1 MNPQKISDIW
11 KALRKIY
18 QMRPTIGIFSNFCR
32 SYKQNKGIHAILE
45 KVQQPVLHHGKK
57 MRFIKKAPYRFF
69 CNLLQWIYTSNGHVK
84 LQKKSQLFQN
94 EHEGMDSEQCLP
106 HISVSSVYQHLSRIA
121 MSFPYI
127 NVSSVYQRLFGTSMS
142 LLQISISSVHQRL
155 FCRSAT
161 LPQISN
167 SSVDQRLFHTSMSF
181 WYISVSLVHQRLFR
195 KSASLL

>member
-45 KVQQPVLHHGKK
+45 KVQQPVLNHGEK

-84 LQKKSQLFQN
+84 L
-94 EHEGMDSEQCLP
+94 
-106 HISVSSVYQHLSRIA
+106 
-121 MSFPYI
+121 
-127 NVSSVYQRLFGTSMS
+127 
-142 LLQISISSVHQRL
+142 
-155 FCRSAT
+155 
-161 LPQISN
+161 
-167 SSVDQRLFHTSMSF
+167 
-181 WYISVSLVHQRLFR
+181 
-195 KSASLL
+195 

>member
-11 KALRKIY
+11 KALRQIY

-84 LQKKSQLFQN
+84 LQKKSQLSQN
-94 EHEGMDSEQCLP
+94 EHEGMDSEQCR
-106 HISVSSVYQHLSRIA
+106 VSRFTSYAYVMIRPTQPAQPAYQ
-121 MSFPYI
+121 P
-127 NVSSVYQRLFGTSMS
+127 
-142 LLQISISSVHQRL
+142 
-155 FCRSAT
+155 
-161 LPQISN
+161 
-167 SSVDQRLFHTSMSF
+167 
-181 WYISVSLVHQRLFR
+181 
-195 KSASLL
+195 KSEKCA

>member
-84 LQKKSQLFQN
+84 LQKKSQLSQN
-94 EHEGMDSEQCLP
+94 EHEGMDSEQCGSIPSPYLGNVEEQKSLRRP
-106 HISVSSVYQHLSRIA
+106 FSVFHNSFIFHFCFDPKVFTEIPEISKIPCSFVTKRIIIC
-121 MSFPYI
+121 F
-127 NVSSVYQRLFGTSMS
+127 
-142 LLQISISSVHQRL
+142 
-155 FCRSAT
+155 
-161 LPQISN
+161 
-167 SSVDQRLFHTSMSF
+167 
-181 WYISVSLVHQRLFR
+181 
-195 KSASLL
+195 KKASKFQSPTGDCNC